1 MFIPEVEPS
10 GRRSACEILWTL
22 CFILSR
28 EGSALSVRTWDMNEG
43 REARHSGGDP
53 LGDETLPA
61 PRIFQTREGRVRPCQ
76 RLEVGQVGKP
86 LTGDRGDLVG
96 GDLPPGAKVAA
107 TAPAAPCSP
116 GSAPEGPHPAPLAL
130 AELGPQTVATDMGLS
145 ETAE

>member
-1 MFIPEVEPS
+1 MFIPEVKPS

-96 GDLPPGAKVAA
+96 GTYLQVQNWLPQLQQPR
-107 TAPAAPCSP
+107 APQEAPP
-116 GSAPEGPHPAPLAL
+116 RGHIPHPLPWPSLVPRL
-130 AELGPQTVATDMGLS
+130 WPRTGTK
-145 ETAE
+145 